1 MKKKIINGILMVAL
15 VAATSTS
22 FVSCKDTSEDVKTD
36 LMAQVNAV
44 KANLEPRVEQAEKD
58 IDALEGRMTTA
69 EGDIKT
75 LKSDVTSLKNRVSTL
90 EQEKDS
96 LAQVTKTI
104 EGQLTKVESKI
115 STIVEA
121 LSKMV
126 TSVTVNATSTSIL
139 ENSKLFPGL
148 DVQFLGTAMG
158 KATTTGKFPSTTTME
173 GHGTALEA
181 ADFAGV
187 KEIYK
192 WSNGDILPKA
202 DEDTEVAD
210 AGTLWFTL
218 NPSNVVATDLKA
230 LKLVDSQGNESFVT
244 INKDSVKVDDE
255 TVLSWGVTRGEE
267 FNLWKVQ
274 AGINLEATDLATI
287 DPVKIID
294 YKSIASDVRS
304 MLREIKAAAKTA
316 NSSNYASVTKTAA
329 KDVLKN
335 STQIVASLLKAKVP
349 SLPALA
355 LQAQWEDTVGVR
367 SVLSDFSIAATA
379 YKPLSFDFGKDLVE
393 GRTIS
398 LDKAD
403 KAAAKIIDKVMDK
416 INRAGVKIQAIPE
429 ISFDAAYASANLKN
443 YIVIDVTVTP
453 GPPAVTT
460 INKITISNTQ
470 PTGAAW
476 DFSTANLGANGT
488 GKYYSELDLT
498 NDIKTVTNAIPVAE
512 LNALIAEAK
521 QALIDITAF
530 ADRTKTFEARVSDF
544 LERELNRV
552 VTKVST
558 DGLTRIL
565 EPIILFQAGDNYSVT
580 RFVDGA
586 TVPAGEITLIPTTM
600 TNELLAPAFKKY
612 VAVKAADGSFA
623 LQSLKTKG
631 DKDFNKLTVNLKAG
645 NYTVIYSA
653 LDFYGNQ
660 VSKKY
665 DIVVK

>member
-15 VAATSTS
+15 VGATSTS

-104 EGQLTKVESKI
+104 EGQLTKVETKI
-115 STIVEA
+115 NTIVEA

-148 DVQFLGTAMG
+148 NIQFLGTAMG

-210 AGTLWFTL
+210 AGTLWFSL

-255 TVLSWGVTRGEE
+255 TVLSWGVTRGAE

-429 ISFDAAYASANLKN
+429 ISFDAAYASANLKV
-443 YIVIDVTVTP
+443 YMLIDWDGSKFT
-453 GPPAVTT
+453 
-460 INKITISNTQ
+460 KISISNSNATYTTALPGTL
-470 PTGAAW
+470 PT
-476 DFSTANLGANGT
+476 TAGT
-488 GKYYSELDLT
+488 YKYYSELDLT
-498 NDIKTVTNAIPVAE
+498 NDIKSVTDAIPVAE

-565 EPIILFQAGDNYSVT
+565 EPIILFQAGENYSVT

>member
-15 VAATSTS
+15 VGATSTS

-58 IDALEGRMTTA
+58 IDALEGRMDTA
-69 EGDIKT
+69 ESDIKT

-104 EGQLTKVESKI
+104 EGQLSKVETKI
-115 STIVEA
+115 NTIVEA

-244 INKDSVKVDDE
+244 INKDSVKVDDD
-255 TVLSWGVTRGEE
+255 TVLSWGVTRGAE

-379 YKPLSFDFGKDLVE
+379 YKPLSFDFGKDLIE

-429 ISFDAAYASANLKN
+429 ISFDAAYASANLKV
-443 YIVIDVTVTP
+443 YMLIDWDGSKFT
-453 GPPAVTT
+453 
-460 INKITISNTQ
+460 KISISNSNATYTTALPGTL
-470 PTGAAW
+470 PT
-476 DFSTANLGANGT
+476 TAGT
-488 GKYYSELDLT
+488 YKYYSELDLT
-498 NDIKTVTNAIPVAE
+498 NDIKSVTDAIPVAE

-565 EPIILFQAGDNYSVT
+565 EPIILFQAGENYSVT

-612 VAVKAADGSFA
+612 VAVKNNTKGEFA

>member
-15 VAATSTS
+15 VGATSTS

-75 LKSDVTSLKNRVSTL
+75 LKGDVAGLKNRVSKL
-90 EQEKDS
+90 EEEKDS

-104 EGQLTKVESKI
+104 EGQLSKVETKI
-115 STIVEA
+115 NTIVEA

-304 MLREIKAAAKTA
+304 MLSEIKAAAKTA
-316 NSSNYASVTKTAA
+316 NSSNYASVTKSAA

-379 YKPLSFDFGKDLVE
+379 YKPLSFDFGKDLID

-429 ISFDAAYASANLKN
+429 ISFDAAF
-443 YIVIDVTVTP
+443 TP
-453 GPPAVTT
+453 GKQTIYILVDATIAAKPVITITNNAPSAGWEDCTGGAAPTTAKYFTNFSLESNIKAVT
-460 INKITISNTQ
+460 
-470 PTGAAW
+470 
-476 DFSTANLGANGT
+476 
-488 GKYYSELDLT
+488 E
-498 NDIKTVTNAIPVAE
+498 AIPVAE
-512 LNALIAEAK
+512 LNALVAEAK
-521 QALIDITAF
+521 QALIDITAL

-565 EPIILFQAGDNYSVT
+565 EPVILFQAGENYSVT

-645 NYTVIYSA
+645 NTYTVIYSA

>member
-15 VAATSTS
+15 VGATSTS

-75 LKSDVTSLKNRVSTL
+75 LKGDVAGLKTRVSKL
-90 EQEKDS
+90 EEEKDS

-104 EGQLTKVESKI
+104 EGQLTQVESKI

-148 DVQFLGTAMG
+148 NIQFLGTAMG

-255 TVLSWGVTRGEE
+255 TVLSWGVTRGAE

-304 MLREIKAAAKTA
+304 MMREIKAAAKTA
-316 NSSNYASVTKTAA
+316 NSSNYAAVTKTTA

-335 STQIVASLLKAKVP
+335 STQIVASLLKAKIP

-429 ISFDAAYASANLKN
+429 ISFDAAYASANLKV
-443 YIVIDVTVTP
+443 YML
-453 GPPAVTT
+453 
-460 INKITISNTQ
+460 IST
-470 PTGAAW
+470 
-476 DFSTANLGANGT
+476 NGT
-488 GKYYSELDLT
+488 GSISKIEISNSNATAVDGDIAAVVGALGNNKVYFSGLDLT
-498 NDIKTVTNAIPVAE
+498 NDIKSVTNAIPVAE

-565 EPIILFQAGDNYSVT
+565 EPIILFQAGENYSVT

>member
-1 MKKKIINGILMVAL
+1 
-15 VAATSTS
+15 
-22 FVSCKDTSEDVKTD
+22 
-36 LMAQVNAV
+36 MAQVNAV

-75 LKSDVTSLKNRVSTL
+75 LKGDVAGLKTRVSKL
-90 EQEKDS
+90 EEEKDS

-104 EGQLTKVESKI
+104 EGKLTQVESKI

-255 TVLSWGVTRGEE
+255 TVLSWGVTRGAE

-304 MLREIKAAAKTA
+304 MLSEIKAAAKTA
-316 NSSNYASVTKTAA
+316 NSSNYASVTKSAA

-379 YKPLSFDFGKDLVE
+379 YKPLSFDFGKDLIE

-429 ISFDAAYASANLKN
+429 ISFDAAFTPGKQTI
-443 YIVIDVTVTP
+443 YILVDVTTP
-453 GPPAVTT
+453 GTPVITITNNTPSAAWEDCTGGAAPTTAKYFTNFSLESNIKAVT
-460 INKITISNTQ
+460 
-470 PTGAAW
+470 
-476 DFSTANLGANGT
+476 
-488 GKYYSELDLT
+488 E
-498 NDIKTVTNAIPVAE
+498 AIPVAE

-565 EPIILFQAGDNYSVT
+565 EPVILFQAGENYSVT

-612 VAVKAADGSFA
+612 VAVKNNTKGEFA

-631 DKDFNKLTVNLKAG
+631 DKDFNKLTVNLEAG
-645 NYTVIYSA
+645 NSYTVIYSA

>member
-15 VAATSTS
+15 VGATSTS

-104 EGQLTKVESKI
+104 EGQLSKVETKI
-115 STIVEA
+115 NTIVEA

-255 TVLSWGVTRGEE
+255 TVLSWGVTRGAE

-304 MLREIKAAAKTA
+304 MMREIKAAAKTA

-429 ISFDAAYASANLKN
+429 ISFDAAYASANLN
-443 YIVIDVTVTP
+443 VYMLIDWDGTNITSVEISNDNSAAVASKGQVPSTGIPAGAANAGKYWT
-453 GPPAVTT
+453 GINLATDIKAVT
-460 INKITISNTQ
+460 
-470 PTGAAW
+470 
-476 DFSTANLGANGT
+476 D
-488 GKYYSELDLT
+488 
-498 NDIKTVTNAIPVAE
+498 AIPVAE

-565 EPIILFQAGDNYSVT
+565 EPIILFQAGENYSVT

>member
-15 VAATSTS
+15 VGATSTS

-104 EGQLTKVESKI
+104 EGQLTQVESKI

-148 DVQFLGTAMG
+148 NIQFLGTAMG

-210 AGTLWFTL
+210 AGTLWFSL

-255 TVLSWGVTRGEE
+255 TVLSWGVTRGAE

-304 MLREIKAAAKTA
+304 MMREIKAAAKTA
-316 NSSNYASVTKTAA
+316 NSSNYAAVTKTTA

-429 ISFDAAYASANLKN
+429 ISFDDAYASGNLKN
-443 YIVIDVTVTP
+443 YIIITANATP
-453 GPPAVTT
+453 AIT
-460 INKITISNTQ
+460 KIEISNTNA
-470 PTGAAW
+470 GA
-476 DFSTANLGANGT
+476 TAVPAGGITAAGT
-488 GKYYSELDLT
+488 YFTEFDLT

-565 EPIILFQAGDNYSVT
+565 EPIILFQAGENYSVT

>member
-15 VAATSTS
+15 VGATSTS

-75 LKSDVTSLKNRVSTL
+75 LKGDVAGLKTRVSKL
-90 EQEKDS
+90 EEEKDS

-104 EGQLTKVESKI
+104 EGQLTQVESKI

-148 DVQFLGTAMG
+148 NIQFLGTAMG

-304 MLREIKAAAKTA
+304 MLSEIKTAAKTA
-316 NSSNYASVTKTAA
+316 NSSNYASVTKSAA

-379 YKPLSFDFGKDLVE
+379 YKPLSFDFGKDLIE

-429 ISFDAAYASANLKN
+429 ISFDDAYASANLNK
-443 YIVIDVTVTP
+443 YIIITVTSP
-453 GPPAVTT
+453 TAGVFT
-460 INKITISNTQ
+460 INKISISNTK
-470 PTGAAW
+470 TGIAVPAAGI
-476 DFSTANLGANGT
+476 SAAGT
-488 GKYYSELDLT
+488 YYTEFDMT
-498 NDIKTVTNAIPVAE
+498 NDIKTVTDAIPVAE

-565 EPIILFQAGDNYSVT
+565 EPIILFQAGENYSVT

>member
-15 VAATSTS
+15 VGATSTS

-75 LKSDVTSLKNRVSTL
+75 LKGDVAGLKTRVSKL
-90 EQEKDS
+90 EEEKDS

-104 EGQLTKVESKI
+104 EGQLSKVETKI
-115 STIVEA
+115 NTIVEA

-304 MLREIKAAAKTA
+304 MLSEIKAAAKTA
-316 NSSNYASVTKTAA
+316 NSSNYASVTKNAA

-379 YKPLSFDFGKDLVE
+379 YKPLSFDFGKDLIE

-443 YIVIDVTVTP
+443 YIIITAGAGPVITN
-453 GPPAVTT
+453 
-460 INKITISNTQ
+460 IEISNTNA
-470 PTGAAW
+470 GA
-476 DFSTANLGANGT
+476 TAIPAGGIAAAGT
-488 GKYYSELDLT
+488 YYTELDLT

-565 EPIILFQAGDNYSVT
+565 EPIILFQAGENYSVT

-586 TVPAGEITLIPTTM
+586 AVPAGEITLIPTTM

-645 NYTVIYSA
+645 NTYTVIYSA

>member
-1 MKKKIINGILMVAL
+1 
-15 VAATSTS
+15 
-22 FVSCKDTSEDVKTD
+22 
-36 LMAQVNAV
+36 
-44 KANLEPRVEQAEKD
+44 
-58 IDALEGRMTTA
+58 
-69 EGDIKT
+69 
-75 LKSDVTSLKNRVSTL
+75 
-90 EQEKDS
+90 
-96 LAQVTKTI
+96 
-104 EGQLTKVESKI
+104 
-115 STIVEA
+115 
-121 LSKMV
+121 
-126 TSVTVNATSTSIL
+126 
-139 ENSKLFPGL
+139 
-148 DVQFLGTAMG
+148 
-158 KATTTGKFPSTTTME
+158 
-173 GHGTALEA
+173 
-181 ADFAGV
+181 
-187 KEIYK
+187 
-192 WSNGDILPKA
+192 
-202 DEDTEVAD
+202 
-210 AGTLWFTL
+210 
-218 NPSNVVATDLKA
+218 
-230 LKLVDSQGNESFVT
+230 
-244 INKDSVKVDDE
+244 
-255 TVLSWGVTRGEE
+255 
-267 FNLWKVQ
+267 
-274 AGINLEATDLATI
+274 
-287 DPVKIID
+287 
-294 YKSIASDVRS
+294 

-379 YKPLSFDFGKDLVE
+379 YKPLSFDFGKDLIE

-443 YIVIDVTVTP
+443 YLNISV
-453 GPPAVTT
+453 GAGGA
-460 INKITISNTQ
+460 ITSIQISNTSNGGTQ
-470 PTGAAW
+470 ITSGTAFAANT
-476 DFSTANLGANGT
+476 D
-488 GKYYSELDLT
+488 YYTEIDLT

-565 EPIILFQAGDNYSVT
+565 EPIILFQAGENYSVT

-645 NYTVIYSA
+645 NTYTVIYSA

>member
-15 VAATSTS
+15 VGATSTS

-75 LKSDVTSLKNRVSTL
+75 LKGDVAGLKTRVSKL
-90 EQEKDS
+90 EEEKDS

-104 EGQLTKVESKI
+104 EGQLTQVESKI

-148 DVQFLGTAMG
+148 NIQFLGTAMG

-304 MLREIKAAAKTA
+304 MLSEIKAAAKTA
-316 NSSNYASVTKTAA
+316 NSSNYASVTKNAA

-379 YKPLSFDFGKDLVE
+379 YKPLSFDFGKDLID

-429 ISFDAAYASANLKN
+429 ISFDAAYTSGKLKN
-443 YIVIDVTVTP
+443 YLVITTGTTAAINTIKISDSKPTAAGAVDLDATP
-453 GPPAVTT
+453 AP
-460 INKITISNTQ
+460 TIS
-470 PTGAAW
+470 AAGTTYY
-476 DFSTANLGANGT
+476 TAI
-488 GKYYSELDLT
+488 DLT
-498 NDIKTVTNAIPVAE
+498 NDIKTVTDAIPVAE

-565 EPIILFQAGDNYSVT
+565 EPIILFQAGENYSVT

>member
-15 VAATSTS
+15 VGATSTS

-104 EGQLTKVESKI
+104 EGQLTQVESKI

-255 TVLSWGVTRGEE
+255 TVLSWGVTRGAE

-316 NSSNYASVTKTAA
+316 NSSNYAAVTKSAA

-379 YKPLSFDFGKDLVE
+379 YKPLSFDFGKDLIE

-429 ISFDAAYASANLKN
+429 ISFDAAYASGNLKN
-443 YIVIDVTVTP
+443 YIILTAT
-453 GPPAVTT
+453 GAGAIT
-460 INKITISNTQ
+460 KIEISNTKGTATAV
-470 PTGAAW
+470 PAGGITAA
-476 DFSTANLGANGT
+476 GT
-488 GKYYSELDLT
+488 YYTEFDLT
-498 NDIKTVTNAIPVAE
+498 NDIKTVTDAIPVAE

-565 EPIILFQAGDNYSVT
+565 EPIILFQAGENYNVT

-586 TVPAGEITLIPTTM
+586 TVPAGEITLIPTTL

-645 NYTVIYSA
+645 NTYTVIYSA

>member
-15 VAATSTS
+15 VGATSTS

-104 EGQLTKVESKI
+104 EGQLSKVETKI
-115 STIVEA
+115 NTIVEA

-255 TVLSWGVTRGEE
+255 TVLSWGVTRGAE

-304 MLREIKAAAKTA
+304 MLSEIKAAAKTA
-316 NSSNYASVTKTAA
+316 NSSNYASVTKSAA

-379 YKPLSFDFGKDLVE
+379 YKPLSFDFGKDLIE

-429 ISFDAAYASANLKN
+429 ISFDAAFTPGKQTI
-443 YIVIDVTVTP
+443 YILVDVTTP
-453 GPPAVTT
+453 GTPVITITNNTPSAAWEDCTGGAAPTTAKYFTNFSLESNIKAVT
-460 INKITISNTQ
+460 
-470 PTGAAW
+470 
-476 DFSTANLGANGT
+476 
-488 GKYYSELDLT
+488 E
-498 NDIKTVTNAIPVAE
+498 AIPVAE

-565 EPIILFQAGDNYSVT
+565 EPVILFQAGENYSVT

-645 NYTVIYSA
+645 NTYTVIYSA

>member
-15 VAATSTS
+15 VGATSTS

-75 LKSDVTSLKNRVSTL
+75 LKGDVAGLKTRVSKL
-90 EQEKDS
+90 EEEKDS

-104 EGQLTKVESKI
+104 EGKLTQVESKI

-255 TVLSWGVTRGEE
+255 TVLSWGVTRGAE

-304 MLREIKAAAKTA
+304 MLSEIKAAAKTA
-316 NSSNYASVTKTAA
+316 NSSNYASVTKSAA

-379 YKPLSFDFGKDLVE
+379 YKPLSFDFGKDLIE

-429 ISFDAAYASANLKN
+429 ISFDAAFTPGKQTI
-443 YIVIDVTVTP
+443 YILVDVTTP
-453 GPPAVTT
+453 GTPVITITNNTPSAAWEDCTGGAAPTTAKYFTNFSLESNIKAVT
-460 INKITISNTQ
+460 
-470 PTGAAW
+470 
-476 DFSTANLGANGT
+476 
-488 GKYYSELDLT
+488 E
-498 NDIKTVTNAIPVAE
+498 AIPVAE

-565 EPIILFQAGDNYSVT
+565 EPVILFQAGENYSVT

-612 VAVKAADGSFA
+612 VAVKNNTKGEFA

-631 DKDFNKLTVNLKAG
+631 DKDFNKLTVNLEAG
-645 NYTVIYSA
+645 NSYTVIYSA